1 MRLRVICA
9 VTKSFPTL
17 NFSFNK
23 NAKSVQEELDCLIS
37 EVLNLWAHIKR
48 KPKEEDLR
56 SENSRLRDIIISLKE
71 ENKKLVQERDSLSFA
86 LQIVSRE
93 AATQCRSTNNTF
105 NEHTIVQSMDE
116 STP

>member
-1 MRLRVICA
+1 M
-9 VTKSFPTL
+9 
-17 NFSFNK
+17 
-23 NAKSVQEELDCLIS
+23 
-37 EVLNLWAHIKR
+37 LNLWAHIKE

-56 SENSRLRDIIISLKE
+56 SENSRLRDIIIYLKE
-71 ENKKLVQERDSLSFA
+71 ENKRVGQERDSLSFA

-116 STP
+116 STPCANKEQGFIVKSRKKKRNRKTKELPTTP